1 MRTILITG
9 TVGAGKTSAAEEVGE
24 LLAAAGTPHG
34 VIDLDALSRGWPPP
48 SGDPFNFELTVRNL
62 RSLAA
67 NFRDTGAEL
76 LVLAGVAE
84 NDGHRRKI
92 AEAVGGE
99 LTVCRLRVDLAT
111 VRERLAGRHLDD
123 REGLDWHLKRSGELD
138 RILREAQVE
147 DVVVDGSGPVTQV
160 AAEILRTIG

>member
-9 TVGAGKTSAAEEVGE
+9 TVGAGKTSAAEGVGE

-34 VIDLDALSRGWPPP
+34 VIDLDALSQGWPPP
-48 SGDPFNFELTVRNL
+48 EGDPFNFGLTVRNL

-67 NFRDTGAEL
+67 NFRDAGAKW

-84 NDGHRRKI
+84 NGEQRGRI

-99 LTVCRLRVDLAT
+99 LTVCRLRVDLAV
-111 VRERLAGRHLDD
+111 VRERLAGRHVDD

-147 DVVVDGSGPVTQV
+147 DVVVDGSGSVTQV
-160 AAEILRTIG
+160 AAEILRTI